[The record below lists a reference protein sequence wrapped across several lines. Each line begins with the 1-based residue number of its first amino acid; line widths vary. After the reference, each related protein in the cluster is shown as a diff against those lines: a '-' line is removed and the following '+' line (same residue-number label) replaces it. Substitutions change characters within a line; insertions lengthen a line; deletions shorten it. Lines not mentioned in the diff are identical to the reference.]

1 MPIEKKHTG
10 KRFVDYVGEIAQNK
24 RNAAIA
30 YLTKIGIDCVA
41 EARKSGSYTDRT
53 GNLRSSIGY
62 CIVENGSVITKSG
75 FEKVSSTAS
84 QGKQAGEKS
93 LSDLIA
99 EYSKGLVLIVVAGM
113 NYAVYVEARGFNVL
127 DSARTEGKKQVE
139 TMKQKLGIK

>member
-10 KRFVDYVGEIAQNK
+10 KHFVDYVGEIAQNK

-62 CIVENGSVITKSG
+62 CIVENGNIITKSG
-75 FEKVSSTAS
+75 FEKVLSTAS
-84 QGKQAGEKS
+84 QGKGSGEKS
-93 LSDLIA
+93 LSDLIS

-113 NYAVYVEARGFNVL
+113 NYAAAVEAKGYNVL
-127 DSARTEGKKQVE
+127 DSARTDGKKQVE
-139 TMKQKLGIK
+139 IMRQKLGIK